1 MSVSARNSPAAIH
14 AAGRQAV
21 CSRTIRKISQPEA
34 AISATPTHSPN
45 AMGSPTWLASQNS
58 ASYPSG

>member
-1 MSVSARNSPAAIH
+1 MSIRARNRPAAIQ

-21 CSRTIRKISQPEA
+21 CSRTMRKISQPES

-45 AMGSPTWLASQNS
+45 AIGSATWLASQNS
-58 ASYPSG
+58 AW